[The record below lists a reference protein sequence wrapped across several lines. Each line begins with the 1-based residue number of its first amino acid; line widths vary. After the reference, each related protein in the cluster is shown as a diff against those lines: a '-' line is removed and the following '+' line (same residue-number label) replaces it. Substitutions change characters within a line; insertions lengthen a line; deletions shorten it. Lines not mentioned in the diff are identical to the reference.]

1 MPGLKRVLNNQKR
14 ADQVYFQGDAS
25 IFRKTSKVTTI
36 GVLKVDT
43 INASY
48 VKRQIADII
57 LIHPGVKEEREE
69 EGGGVVGGVGV
80 VDGGV
85 CGGGGV
91 CGCMG
96 PLMEATGGW
105 EAICSGHQ
113 CHSLPFLFSP

>member
-57 LIHPGVKEEREE
+57 INIIPLFFLLHPGVKEEREE

-80 VDGGV
+80 GGV
-85 CGGGGV
+85 GGVGGGV
-91 CGCMG
+91 CGCMA
-96 PLMEATGGW
+96 P
-105 EAICSGHQ
+105 
-113 CHSLPFLFSP
+113 